1 MLKTSFQHDLNLEEL
16 GKKIVLFSHRAIM
29 PCLLGIKG

>member
-16 GKKIVLFSHRAIM
+16 GKKIVETSFGVLADI
-29 PCLLGIKG
+29 